1 VPDSRRPAVN
11 SRAPLLRLCAGK
23 KAGLRLSAK
32 RPDCELRTSIRRDPK
47 PIGAQQ
53 KSKVN
58 EPRNLFQPTDGDQL
72 RRSALTFPPIE
83 AVAAKAS
90 DVILGAPRKAIYEK
104 GRTNMWFL
112 GMDVGTGGT
121 RAVLVNGEGKLI
133 AGASCEHAPFTTEH
147 PGWAEQDPEDWWRAA
162 QVAIQK
168 ALEASPEPRE
178 PIAAIG
184 LTGQMH
190 GAVLLDEAGAVLRPA
205 LIWCDTRTQPQCD
218 WLTEKI
224 GYERLIELTCNPA
237 LPNFTVTKV
246 LWVKEHQ
253 PEIFRKI
260 RHILCPK
267 DYVRYRLT
275 GEFGIDVQEASGTL
289 LLDVTNRRWSKEVAE
304 VAGIDESWL
313 PQVYESPEVCA
324 RISETAASLTG
335 LKAGIPVVAGAG
347 DQGAGA
353 VGMGI
358 LRPGSVSA
366 TIGTSGV
373 VFAAT
378 AAPTKDP
385 HGRLHTFCHAVPGL
399 WHVMGVTQSA
409 GLSLR
414 WLKEAFF
421 RGFDY
426 DALTLA
432 AGKIPAGSDGLQW
445 APYLLGERTPHL
457 DPEVR
462 AAFVGISTIHTE
474 AHFVRAVLEGVA
486 YSLQDTFTLFAELGI
501 PVSGIRLG
509 GGGARGPLWRSIQ
522 AAIYGHAVEVLTA
535 EEGGAFGCALMA
547 GVGAGHW
554 ANLDQACAQAIEV
567 AQRIE
572 PVPAD
577 QATYA
582 AKYTQWRKLYPA
594 LKSLR

>member
-1 VPDSRRPAVN
+1 
-11 SRAPLLRLCAGK
+11 
-23 KAGLRLSAK
+23 
-32 RPDCELRTSIRRDPK
+32 
-47 PIGAQQ
+47 
-53 KSKVN
+53 
-58 EPRNLFQPTDGDQL
+58 
-72 RRSALTFPPIE
+72 
-83 AVAAKAS
+83 
-90 DVILGAPRKAIYEK
+90 
-104 GRTNMWFL
+104 MWFL
-112 GMDVGTGGT
+112 GIDVGTGGT
-121 RAVLVNGEGKLI
+121 RAVVVDGDGRVI
-133 AGASCEHAPFTTEH
+133 SSAASEHAAFRTAH
-147 PGWAEQDPEDWWRAA
+147 PGWAEQDPEDWWRAT
-162 QVAIQK
+162 QEAIR
-168 ALEASPEPRE
+168 EAIDAAPEPHQ

-190 GAVLLDEAGAVLRPA
+190 GAVMLNEDGAVLRPA

-246 LWVKEHQ
+246 LWVKDHE
-253 PEIFRKI
+253 PEIFAKI
-260 RHILCPK
+260 RQIMCPK

-275 GEFGIDVQEASGTL
+275 GEFAIDVQEASGTL
-289 LLDVTNRRWSKEVAE
+289 LLDVTHRRWSKEVAE
-304 VAGIDESWL
+304 AAGIDESWL
-313 PQVYESPEVCA
+313 PRVYESPEVCA
-324 RISETAASLTG
+324 RISETASGLTG
-335 LKAGIPVVAGAG
+335 LVAGTPVVAGAG

-358 LRPGSVSA
+358 LQPGSVSA

-385 HGRLHTFCHAVPGL
+385 KGRLHTFCHAVPGL

-409 GLSLR
+409 GLSFR
-414 WLKEAFF
+414 WLKETFF
-421 RGFDY
+421 AGLDY
-426 DALTLA
+426 DALTYA
-432 AGKIPAGSDGLQW
+432 AAKIPAGSEGLEW

-462 AAFVGISTIHTE
+462 AAFAGISTGHSG

-486 YSLQDTFTLFAELGI
+486 YSLKDTFTLFAELGI

-509 GGGARGPLWRSIQ
+509 GGGARGPLWRKIQ
-522 AAIYGHAVEVLTA
+522 AGVYGHGVEVLTA
-535 EEGGAFGCALMA
+535 EEGGAFGSALMA

-554 ANLDQACAQAIEV
+554 ANLDEACGQAIEV

-572 PVPAD
+572 PDEGDLAAY
-577 QATYA
+577 QAGYE
-582 AKYTQWRKLYPA
+582 KWRKLYPA